1 MLQNCYNFVVK
12 LIQIFFGLM
21 SLHLYIHYIGIQVII
36 STLFGMAIFGI
47 AYLMKNIIWWKMM
60 FVIIAALLIY
70 MILGA
75 LNMVYHIKK

>member
-1 MLQNCYNFVVK
+1 MRSK
-12 LIQIFFGLM
+12 GIK
-21 SLHLYIHYIGIQVII
+21 HYIGVQVIF
-36 STLFGMAIFGI
+36 STLFGMAILGI